1 MTAQRA
7 PAIILETLLGAAG
20 KKARRELPGAW
31 SCRAVGSSSRSP
43 RVDAPVG
50 RGSRDRACLDRA
62 AAWRYREGPGLGPIR
77 IAQLLP
83 IVITPYR
90 FRTKRQFWAY
100 CGFGLVTR
108 TFADWTKV
116 GGRWVRVPA
125 QQTRGLNRDCRRL
138 GSSRSRL
145 LPTRDRGQTS

>member
-1 MTAQRA
+1 MNYPGHGLAAQSEA
-7 PAIILETLLGAAG
+7 LPD
-20 KKARRELPGAW
+20 LPGWMRQSVEALGIELA
-31 SCRAVGSSSRSP
+31 SIEQLRGGIEKAMIAESRRHP
-43 RVDAPVG
+43 I
-50 RGSRDRACLDRA
+50 SRILQTA
-62 AAWRYREGPGLGPIR
+62 PGLGPIR

-83 IVITPYR
+83 IVITLYR

-108 TFADWTKV
+108 TSADWIKV